1 MQTAE
6 DSAGQEDPARQAREL
21 LQAGQ
26 LEAAASSA
34 EQALINAPDDRD
46 LLYILAVAQRYAQAY
61 AAADRTLARLI
72 RVAPGFGRAYQE
84 LGHLRRRQARDR
96 DAMQAYQ
103 QAVAANPG
111 LPASWKALGD
121 LQTRHGLAREAANSR
136 AQHER
141 LLGLPPELVS
151 VTSFLHEG
159 KLYKAERLCRAFLQR
174 EPHHPEA
181 MRLLAALGVRLHV
194 LDDAEFLLE
203 SVLEFKPDFLL
214 ARIDYVDVLQRRQK
228 YARALEEARKVLDLD
243 PQNPAFRSLF
253 ANQCMTVGDYEQ
265 ALGIYE
271 ALLRDTP
278 DNPQLNLVRGHALK
292 TIGRQ
297 ADAITA
303 YRRAASAR
311 PGFGDAYWSLAN
323 LKTYRFADDEVDRM
337 REQEAAPGLPDED
350 RYHLCFALGKA
361 LEDRGRH
368 AESFEYYARGN
379 ALKRGSVRYSA
390 ERTEAEFLL
399 QREICTAELLEARA
413 NQGHPGADP
422 IFIVGLPRAGSTLIE
437 QILASHSQV
446 DGTLELPNILAI
458 AHRLRGRR
466 RIDEAPLYPAVL
478 GELSSE
484 RLHELGEEYLRE
496 TAVHRQGAPR
506 FTDKMPNNF
515 RHIGLISLILP
526 NAKIIDARRHPMA
539 CCFSAFK
546 QLFAEGQEFSY
557 SLEDLGR
564 YYRGY
569 VELMAH
575 WEQVLPGK
583 VLRVQHETLVED
595 FEPQVRRLLDFCG
608 LKFEPA
614 CLEFHRTRRVVR
626 TASSEQVRQPLS
638 REGLEQWRHFSPWLS
653 PLEAALGPGLL
664 DAG

>member
-1 MQTAE
+1 MNTLEAE
-6 DSAGQEDPARQAREL
+6 EEPARRAREL
-21 LQAGQ
+21 LQLGQAG
-26 LEAAASSA
+26 AAALTA
-34 EQALINAPDDRD
+34 ERALADAPDDRD
-46 LLYILAVAQRYAQAY
+46 LLYILAVAQRYGRQY
-61 AAADRTLARLI
+61 EAADQTLQRLLES
-72 RVAPGFGRAYQE
+72 APGYGRAFQE
-84 LGHLRRRQARDR
+84 LGHLRRRQARDAE
-96 DAMQAYQ
+96 AMQAYQ
-103 QAVAANPG
+103 QAVVANPG
-111 LPASWKALGD
+111 LPSSWKALAD

-151 VTSFLHEG
+151 VTSFMHEG
-159 KLYKAERLCRAFLQR
+159 KLYKAEQLCRAFLQR

-228 YARALEEARKVLDLD
+228 YARALEEARTVLATD
-243 PQNPAFRSLF
+243 PANPAFRSLF
-253 ANQCMTVGDYEQ
+253 ANQCMTVGDYPQ
-265 ALGIYE
+265 ALQLYDE
-271 ALLRDTP
+271 LLAETP

-297 ADAITA
+297 AEAIDA
-303 YRRAASAR
+303 YRRAAAGR

-323 LKTYRFADDEVDRM
+323 LKTYRFEDREVAAM
-337 REQEAAPGLPDED
+337 REQEALPGLVSED

-361 LEDRGRH
+361 LEDRACYEEAFG
-368 AESFEYYARGN
+368 YYTRGN
-379 ALKRGSVRYSA
+379 TLKRETLRYST
-390 ERTEAEFLL
+390 ERTELEFQRQAEV
-399 QREICTAELLEARA
+399 CTVEMLAARA
-413 NQGHPGADP
+413 GQGHPGEDP

-466 RIDEAPLYPAVL
+466 RVDEQPLYPGVL
-478 GELSSE
+478 SELSPE
-484 RLHELGEEYLRE
+484 QLHELGEEYLRD

-526 NAKIIDARRHPMA
+526 NARIIDARRHPMA
-539 CCFSAFK
+539 CCFSGYK
-546 QLFAEGQEFSY
+546 QLFAEGQEFTY
-557 SLEDLGR
+557 DLDDLGR

-569 VELMAH
+569 VELMDH
-575 WEQVLPGK
+575 WDRVLPGRI
-583 VLRVQHETLVED
+583 LRVQHEQLVD
-595 FEPQVRRLLDFCG
+595 NFEHEVRRLLEFCG
-608 LKFEPA
+608 LPFEQD

-626 TASSEQVRQPLS
+626 TASSEQVRRPLN
-638 REGLEQWRHFSPWLS
+638 REGLEQWRHFSPWLG
-653 PLEAALGPGLL
+653 PLERALGPALVE
-664 DAG
+664 AP

>member
-1 MQTAE
+1 MNTLEAE
-6 DSAGQEDPARQAREL
+6 EEPARRAREL
-21 LQAGQ
+21 LQLGQAG
-26 LEAAASSA
+26 AAALTA
-34 EQALINAPDDRD
+34 ERALADAPRDRD
-46 LLYILAVAQRYAQAY
+46 LLYILAVAQRYGRQY
-61 AAADRTLARLI
+61 EAADQTLQRLLE
-72 RVAPGFGRAYQE
+72 VTPGYGRAFQE
-84 LGHLRRRQARDR
+84 LGHLRRRQARDAE
-96 DAMQAYQ
+96 AMQAYQ
-103 QAVAANPG
+103 QAVVANPG
-111 LPASWKALGD
+111 LPASWKALAD
-121 LQTRHGLAREAANSR
+121 LQTRHGLVREAANSR

-151 VTSFLHEG
+151 VTSFMHEG
-159 KLYKAERLCRAFLQR
+159 KLYKAEQLCRAFLQR

-228 YARALEEARKVLDLD
+228 YARALEEARTILTTD
-243 PQNPAFRSLF
+243 PANPAFRSLF
-253 ANQCMTVGDYEQ
+253 ANQCMTVGDYPQ
-265 ALGIYE
+265 ALQLYDE
-271 ALLRDTP
+271 LLAETP

-297 ADAITA
+297 AEAIDA
-303 YRRAASAR
+303 YRRAAAGR

-323 LKTYRFADDEVDRM
+323 LKTYRFEDREVAAM
-337 REQEAAPGLPDED
+337 REQEALPGLVSED

-361 LEDRGRH
+361 LEDRACYEEAFG
-368 AESFEYYARGN
+368 YYTRGN
-379 ALKRGSVRYSA
+379 TLKRETLRYST
-390 ERTEAEFLL
+390 ERTELEFQRQAEV
-399 QREICTAELLEARA
+399 CTVEMLAARA
-413 NQGHPGADP
+413 GQGHPGEDP

-466 RIDEAPLYPAVL
+466 RVDEQPLYPGVL
-478 GELSSE
+478 SELSPE
-484 RLHELGEEYLRE
+484 QLHELGEEYLRD

-526 NAKIIDARRHPMA
+526 NARIIDARRHPMA
-539 CCFSAFK
+539 CCFSGYK
-546 QLFAEGQEFSY
+546 QLFAEGQEFTY
-557 SLEDLGR
+557 DLDDLGR

-569 VELMAH
+569 VELMDH
-575 WEQVLPGK
+575 WDRVLPGRI
-583 VLRVQHETLVED
+583 LRVQHEQLVD
-595 FEPQVRRLLDFCG
+595 NFEHEVRRLLEFCG
-608 LKFEPA
+608 LPFEQD

-626 TASSEQVRQPLS
+626 TASSEQVRRPLN
-638 REGLEQWRHFSPWLS
+638 REGLEQWRHFSPWLG
-653 PLEAALGPGLL
+653 PLERALGPALVE
-664 DAG
+664 AP